1 MVCFDELW
9 NGVDVDFSKGKWLA
23 LKILLAH
30 EQKACDFIFLYMISM
45 RGHFK
50 DVWSTLREDRSR
62 AFSPVKYSASALCLS
77 LRTLQDPGALGEPQM
92 PNWGGK
98 KRNSLYFLFICGVRI
113 TQAQKHTLWS
123 NFSRGWVPVFPWST
137 DCKTLKN
144 PAFYFLNILV
154 LKMSLWWRKE
164 DGCPFTSLFSVYN

>member
-92 PNWGGK
+92 PNWGGGK
-98 KRNSLYFLFICGVRI
+98 KKQSVFSV
-113 TQAQKHTLWS
+113 HLWS
-123 NFSRGWVPVFPWST
+123 EDNTGPEAHVVKQFQSWLSTCFSLEHR
-137 DCKTLKN
+137 L
-144 PAFYFLNILV
+144 
-154 LKMSLWWRKE
+154 
-164 DGCPFTSLFSVYN
+164 